1 MMRRSFLALPALLA
15 SCASP
20 ETAYFALA
28 VRSGPVVRGGP
39 KVVEIRRIG
48 LPGYLDRPEIV
59 RSNADYRLRI
69 PSSERWGEP
78 LGDMI
83 GRVLAEDLNS
93 RLPGSAV
100 YTALGAI
107 SSVPDAVVEID
118 LQRFDAGAAN
128 EVVLLAQVAV
138 ASESNR
144 NRTPAQTIRL
154 AAQAAGPSAADL
166 VAAMSTVLGQLADRV
181 AAMLRTAA
189 ASGAAPAK
197 PRTARRRQRK

>member
-1 MMRRSFLALPALLA
+1 MPALLA

-28 VRSGPVVRGGP
+28 TRPGPVVRGGP
-39 KVVEIRRIG
+39 KVVELRRIG

-83 GRVLAEDLNS
+83 GRVLAEDLNA
-93 RLPGSAV
+93 RMPGAAV
-100 YTALGAI
+100 FTALGAI

-118 LQRFDAGAAN
+118 IQRFDAGASN
-128 EVVLLAQVAV
+128 EITLLAQVAV
-138 ASESNR
+138 ASESRR
-144 NRTPAQTIRL
+144 NRAPAQTIRL
-154 AAQAAGPSAADL
+154 AAQAAGPKTGDL
-166 VAAMSTVLGQLADRV
+166 VAAMSAVLGQLADRI
-181 AAMLRTAA
+181 AAQLRTVAGP
-189 ASGAAPAK
+189 GAEPAK
-197 PRTARRRQRK
+197 PRTARRRRRR